1 MTGMIPNFVR
11 RSNAVVIAAL
21 LTGTATVACSSS
33 GDDGTPT
40 VVVTHSLL
48 GDVVDQVVGDQADV
62 EVIMPAGADPHE
74 FEPSAA
80 QVAAIADA
88 DLVVANGL
96 DFEQGLA
103 DALAEAEDT
112 GVPVVELGDQLDPL
126 PLGEE
131 GHDQEEDDEAEHD
144 HEHEG
149 GLDPH
154 WFTDPAR
161 TAEAATLVGDAV
173 AEQVDGV
180 DQAAVQDRAAAY
192 AGELEAL
199 DEEVAGLLAEVPDDE
214 RVLVT
219 DHEVF
224 GYLADRYGFEVVGT
238 VVPGATT
245 LAEPSSADLAELV
258 EVIEETGVPAIFTET
273 SSSDELA
280 DTVAAEVGEQVEVVE
295 LYGESLGEPGSDGA
309 TYVALVR
316 TNAQRIHDA
325 LT

>member
-1 MTGMIPNFVR
+1 MTGMVLNFAR
-11 RSNAVVIAAL
+11 RTSVVAATL
-21 LTGTATVACSSS
+21 LLAAGLVACTSSDGS
-33 GDDGTPT
+33 GAPT
-40 VVVTHSLL
+40 IVVTHSLL
-48 GDVVDQVVGDQADV
+48 GDVVEEVVGDQAEV

-80 QVAAIADA
+80 QVAAITEAE
-88 DLVVANGL
+88 LVVANGL
-96 DFEQGLA
+96 GFEQGLA
-103 DALAEAEDT
+103 DALDEAEGS
-112 GVPVVELGDQLDPL
+112 GVPVLSLGEQLDPL
-126 PLGEE
+126 PLGE
-131 GHDQEEDDEAEHD
+131 HADDEQADDEHD
-144 HEHEG
+144 HDG

-161 TAEAATLVGDAV
+161 AAAAATLVGDAV
-173 AEQVDGV
+173 VEQVDGV
-180 DQAAVQDRAAAY
+180 ERAAVEDRAAAY
-192 AGELEAL
+192 ADELEAL
-199 DEEVAGLLAEVPDDE
+199 DAEVADLLADVPEDD

-224 GYLADRYGFEVVGT
+224 GYFADRYGFEVVGT

-295 LYGESLGEPGSDGA
+295 LYGESLGEPGSDGG

-316 TNAQRIHDA
+316 TNAERISDA

>member
-1 MTGMIPNFVR
+1 MTGMVLNIARGTGV
-11 RSNAVVIAAL
+11 AAAAL
-21 LTGTATVACSSS
+21 LAGAGLVACSSS
-33 GDDGTPT
+33 DGSGTPT
-40 VVVTHSLL
+40 IVVTHSLL
-48 GDVVDQVVGDQADV
+48 GDVVEEVVGDEVEV

-80 QVAAIADA
+80 QVAAIAEA

-96 DFEQGLA
+96 DFEQGLT
-103 DALAEAEDT
+103 DALDDAEEA
-112 GVPVVELGDQLDPL
+112 GVPVLSLGEQLDPL
-126 PLGEE
+126 PL
-131 GHDQEEDDEAEHD
+131 DEHD
-144 HEHEG
+144 HQDEHGHEDDHDHEG

-161 TAEAATLVGDAV
+161 TAAAATLVGDAV
-173 AEQVDGV
+173 VEQVDGV
-180 DQAAVQDRAAAY
+180 DQAAVEDQAAGY
-192 AGELEAL
+192 AAELEAL
-199 DEEVAGLLAEVPDDE
+199 DAEVADLLADVPEDD

-224 GYLADRYGFEVVGT
+224 GYFADRYGFEVVGT
-238 VVPGATT
+238 VFPGATT

-258 EVIEETGVPAIFTET
+258 EVIEQTGVPAIFTET
-273 SSSDELA
+273 SGSDELA

-309 TYVALVR
+309 TYPALVR
-316 TNAQRIHDA
+316 TNAERVHDA